1 LTGNLTANNV
11 IATTIVNAASHTGGL
26 VSVTG
31 TVTAATNVSALGNI
45 IGAYLIGNGACI
57 SGLTVTSAANNIA
70 NGTSSISI
78 PVANGAGIVTTG
90 GVSNIAVFLSTGV
103 SVTGSI
109 TATGN
114 VNTGSGVSAVG
125 NLTAAGITTT
135 GAGGSISGTG
145 TITAGTL
152 STSGNVIATNVF
164 AAVISNAASH
174 TGTLVSV
181 TGNVTGANIIT
192 GVLSASG
199 TITSTNSTVLQGFA
213 NSAGIELGNTLAIN
227 TPYFDFHTSGNAVA
241 DYDSRI
247 IAGGGSGNSTSG
259 TGNLSLVGYNIQ
271 ATGNLLSSLAISAS
285 GNITGGN
292 MSATSLTGTV
302 ISVSGNITG
311 GNLTTAG
318 VLTVNSGNAATAIV
332 NGAGNAQGNIGS
344 TSSYFKQIFA
354 QATTALYADLAEM
367 YVSDAVYEPG
377 TVIVFGGNQ
386 EVTISTVDSSR
397 RVAGVISTNP
407 AHVMN
412 SGLQGEFTVAVALSG
427 RVPTLVTGLVAKG
440 DMMVSAGYG
449 RARAEEN
456 PVLGSV
462 IGKALED
469 FNGVEGTIEIVVGR
483 L

>member
-1 LTGNLTANNV
+1 MTGN
-11 IATTIVNAASHTGGL
+11 I
-26 VSVTG
+26 
-31 TVTAATNVSALGNI
+31 
-45 IGAYLIGNGACI
+45 
-57 SGLTVTSAANNIA
+57 
-70 NGTSSISI
+70 
-78 PVANGAGIVTTG
+78 
-90 GVSNIAVFLSTGV
+90 
-103 SVTGSI
+103 
-109 TATGN
+109 
-114 VNTGSGVSAVG
+114 
-125 NLTAAGITTT
+125 
-135 GAGGSISGTG
+135 
-145 TITAGTL
+145 
-152 STSGNVIATNVF
+152 
-164 AAVISNAASH
+164 
-174 TGTLVSV
+174 
-181 TGNVTGANIIT
+181 TGANVIT
-192 GVLSASG
+192 GVLSTTG
-199 TITSTNSTVLQGFA
+199 IITSTNGTAMQAIS

-227 TPYFDFHTSGNAVA
+227 TPYIDFHTSGNAIA

-247 IAGGGSGNSTSG
+247 IASGGSGNSTAG
-259 TGNLSLVGYNIQ
+259 TGTLSLVGYNIQ
-271 ATGNLLSSLAISAS
+271 ATGNLLSSLAISAT

-292 MSATSLTGTV
+292 MLATSLTGSV

-318 VLTVNSGNAATAIV
+318 ILTVNSGAAATAIV
-332 NGAGNAQGNIGS
+332 NGAGNAVGNIGS
-344 TSSYFKQIFA
+344 AGTYFKQLFA

-377 TVIVFGGNQ
+377 TVVVFGGNQ
-386 EVTISTVDSSR
+386 EVTISTVDAGR

-427 RVPTLVTGLVAKG
+427 RVPTLVTGPVAKG